1 MVVSEERHT
10 STERERGVLIQ
21 DGQRGEVAFEHPS
34 CFLLGS
40 LGGADDCGAR
50 ALCQPLSLIHFVELL
65 GDRGRAGEGMGWWVA
80 APASHFLL
88 QGILPG
94 TV

>member
-1 MVVSEERHT
+1 M
-10 STERERGVLIQ
+10 LIQ
-21 DGQRGEVAFEHPS
+21 M
-34 CFLLGS
+34 GS
-40 LGGADDCGAR
+40 GARWHLSTLPASSWALGGADDCGHG

-65 GDRGRAGEGMGWWVA
+65 GDRGRGGRRDGVVGVA

-88 QGILPG
+88 FQGILPG